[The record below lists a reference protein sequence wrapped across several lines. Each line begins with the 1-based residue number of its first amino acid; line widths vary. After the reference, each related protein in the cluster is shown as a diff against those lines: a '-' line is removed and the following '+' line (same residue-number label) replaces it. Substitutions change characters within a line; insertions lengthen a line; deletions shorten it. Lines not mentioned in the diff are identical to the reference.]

1 MKKKSKL
8 SILALFGYLLGIG
21 LILNACLEVG
31 HGSLELFINLPSLYM
46 TLGTTFAVMLASFP
60 LQRLKLLPKVVSKA
74 FTVEKHDIDTDIET
88 IVALNE
94 VVKSKGLLALES
106 VSHLYEN
113 DPFLKRGVLLM
124 LDGANEDQL
133 RDSLNDDTYF
143 MSQRHKHGSAML
155 DMLVATAPSLGLLC
169 TYVGLI
175 PMLTSLD
182 NPTTLGPMMA
192 IELVSSFYGGFLANV
207 VFGPIAKRLKLLHGE
222 EVARRELLLEGLIGI
237 WLRKN
242 PRLIRETMI
251 SLTRTHDAKSKPGK
265 QPKARM
271 EARKA
276 A

>member
-1 MKKKSKL
+1 
-8 SILALFGYLLGIG
+8 
-21 LILNACLEVG
+21 
-31 HGSLELFINLPSLYM
+31 
-46 TLGTTFAVMLASFP
+46 LGTTFAVMIASFP
-60 LQRLKLLPKVVSKA
+60 LQQLKLLPKVVAKA
-74 FTVEKHDIDTDIET
+74 FTVEKHDADADIET

-94 VVKSKGLLALES
+94 VVKAKGLLALES

-113 DPFLKRGVLLM
+113 DSFLKRGVLLM

-143 MSQRHKHGSAML
+143 MSQRHKRGSAMM

-207 VFGPIAKRLKLLHGE
+207 IFGPISKRLKLLHNE
-222 EVARRELLLEGLIGI
+222 EVGRRELLLEGLIGI

-242 PRLIRETMI
+242 PRLIREMMI

-265 QPKARM
+265 QPKARA